1 MESVTPVRHP
11 MVLVCGSLHLDVVVT
26 APHLPRLDET
36 VAGQGVRY
44 PFGGKGGNQ
53 ALAAARL
60 GARVAMAGRIGSDA
74 FGRTLLDTLT
84 EARIDTTLLQRDPG
98 PSGMSVAIED
108 ASGSYGAVIV
118 SAANLN
124 LDPDRI
130 EIAPGTSHVLLQ
142 NEVPEDVNLAVAAKA
157 RAAGARVVLNAAP
170 ARPFTTRLLSLTDL
184 LVVNRIEAEDL
195 AGPVAPEDAARSLAT
210 RGPAAVIVT
219 LGAGG
224 LVLWAD
230 GMLHRAPAHP
240 VDVVST
246 HGAGD
251 AFLGALAA
259 ELSRGAALPAA
270 ARYGQAAAALHVSLP
285 PDDRPFMDDV
295 AVRALL
301 QSP

>member
-1 MESVTPVRHP
+1 MI
-11 MVLVCGSLHLDVVVT
+11 LVCGSLHLDVVVT
-26 APHLPRLDET
+26 APHIPRLDET

-108 ASGSYGAVIV
+108 ASGGYGAVIV

-130 EIAPGTSHVLLQ
+130 TIPPGTSHVLLQ
-142 NEVPEDVNLAVAAKA
+142 NEVPEEVNLAVARKA

-170 ARPFTTRLLSLTDL
+170 ARAMPGDLLAQTDL
-184 LVVNRIEAEDL
+184 LVVNRVEAEDL
-195 AGPVAPEDAARSLAT
+195 AGPVAPEDAARRLAA
-210 RGPAAVIVT
+210 RGPGAVIVT

-224 LVLWAD
+224 LMLWD
-230 GMLHRAPAHP
+230 GRAQRLPAHP
-240 VDVVST
+240 VTVVST

-251 AFLGALAA
+251 AFQGALAA
-259 ELSRGAALPAA
+259 ELSRGADLVAA
-270 ARYGQAAAALHVSLP
+270 ARYGQAAAALYVSLP
-285 PDDRPFMDDV
+285 VDDRPFLSD
-295 AVRALL
+295 ASVRSLL